1 MDYFKKTGAFI
12 GLILLVITTSQCAS
26 SKKIKTKLPLEL
38 GQVYYQWTPDN
49 EGGNS
54 KKSLYIPVISNE
66 NAISLDSVYFQ
77 GQVAK
82 LERINNS
89 LFIGNFKTTA
99 IEKPDLIMS
108 SDPHEEYGNI
118 FQKPKQADD
127 IPFDLNNTQCVISYK
142 EGNKTS
148 YFTIEGVIKK

>member
-1 MDYFKKTGAFI
+1 MDYFKKIVAFI

-38 GQVYYQWTPDN
+38 GQVYYQWTSGDDSR
-49 EGGNS
+49 GS

-82 LERINNS
+82 IERINES
-89 LFIGNFKTTA
+89 LFTGQFKTNA
-99 IEKPDLIMS
+99 SPKPDLIMS
-108 SDPHEEYGNI
+108 SDPHEEYGNT
-118 FQKPKQADD
+118 FQKAKQADD

-142 EGNKTS
+142 EDNKTS
-148 YFTIEGVIKK
+148 YFMIEGVIKK